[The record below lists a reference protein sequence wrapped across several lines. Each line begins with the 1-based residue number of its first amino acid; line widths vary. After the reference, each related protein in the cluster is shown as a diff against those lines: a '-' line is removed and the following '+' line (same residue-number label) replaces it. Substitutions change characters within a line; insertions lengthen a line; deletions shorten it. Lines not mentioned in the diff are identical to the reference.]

1 MCAWRPNL
9 GPTTLDCGAGP
20 TTTPS
25 HMTVELGAYG
35 VWRMASGMTP
45 RLAAQVEDLG
55 YGAIWVGGSPK
66 GDLVDVE
73 ELLDATERIPVATG
87 IVNMWREDAATV
99 ARSYLRIAERHP
111 GRFLLGVGI
120 GHREATEQ
128 WAAPFEKIA
137 DYLDQLDADGVP
149 KEDLVLAALGPRA
162 LALAAE
168 RTAGAHPYLTTAR
181 HTRYAREVMGER
193 PLLAPEHKVV
203 LQTDLDQARSQGRE
217 IVTRYLG
224 RVNYRNNLLRE
235 GWTEEDLLEG
245 GSDRL
250 VDALVLHGTA
260 QEVAAGLGAH
270 LEAEADHVGIHVLGD
285 DPIGAYRELSQ
296 VLFD

>member
-1 MCAWRPNL
+1 M
-9 GPTTLDCGAGP
+9 
-20 TTTPS
+20 
-25 HMTVELGAYG
+25 V
-35 VWRMASGMTP
+35 SGMTP

-73 ELLDATERIPVATG
+73 KLLDATGRIPVATG

-99 ARSYLRIAERHP
+99 ARSYERIAERHP

-128 WAAPFEKIA
+128 WARPFEKIA

-149 KEDLVLAALGPRA
+149 EKDLVLAALGPRA
-162 LALAAE
+162 LTLAAA

-181 HTRYAREVMGER
+181 HTRYAREVMGVG

-217 IVTRYLG
+217 IVTRYVG

-235 GWTEEDLLEG
+235 GWTEEDFVGG

-260 QEVAAGLGAH
+260 EEVAAGLGAH
-270 LEAEADHVGIHVLGD
+270 HEAGADHVGIHVLGD
-285 DPIGAYRELSQ
+285 DPVGAYRELSQ

>member
-1 MCAWRPNL
+1 MRI
-9 GPTTLDCGAGP
+9 
-20 TTTPS
+20 
-25 HMTVELGAYG
+25 ELGAYG
-35 VWRMASGMTP
+35 VWRMVSGMTP
-45 RLAAQVEDLG
+45 ELASQVEELG

-73 ELLDATERIPVATG
+73 KLLDATERIPVATG
-87 IVNMWREDAATV
+87 IVNIWREDAGTV
-99 ARSYLRIAERHP
+99 ADSYLRVAERHP

-120 GHREATEQ
+120 GHPEATEQ
-128 WAAPFEKIA
+128 WATPFEKIT
-137 DYLDQLDADGVP
+137 DYLDRLDGAGVP
-149 KEDLVLAALGPRA
+149 KDDLVLAALGPRA
-162 LALAAE
+162 LKLSAE

-181 HTRYAREVMGER
+181 HTRYAREVMGEG

-203 LQTDLDQARSQGRE
+203 LSTDLSQARSQGRE

-235 GWTEEDLLEG
+235 GWTEEDFLDG

-260 QEVAAGLGAH
+260 EEVAVGLGAH
-270 LEAEADHVGIHVLGD
+270 HEAGADHVGIHVLGD
-285 DPIGAYRELSQ
+285 DPIGAYRKLSE
-296 VLFD
+296 VLFN